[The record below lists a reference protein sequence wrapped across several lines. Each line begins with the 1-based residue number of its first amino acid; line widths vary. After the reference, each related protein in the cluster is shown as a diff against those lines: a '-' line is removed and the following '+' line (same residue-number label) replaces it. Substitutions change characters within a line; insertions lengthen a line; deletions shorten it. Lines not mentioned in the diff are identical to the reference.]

1 MSDEKVV
8 EITSELVHGQ
18 RYSKHIMFDR
28 YADIKPKR
36 RKPNH
41 ALIAEAEADAL
52 EFADKAD
59 HWIRVSAALPLVIV
73 VGALYIAIRLI

>member
-18 RYSKHIMFDR
+18 RYSRHIM
-28 YADIKPKR
+28 DIKPKR

-59 HWIRVSAALPLVIV
+59 QWMRISAALTLVII
-73 VGALYIAIRLI
+73 VGALYIAIQLI